1 MKLEKAIELM
11 GDELNRPGHNEDPD
25 FLDALKVGIKAAK
38 CIEAISDHIKEW
50 VRSSR
55 D

>member
-1 MKLEKAIELM
+1 MKLEKVIELL

-25 FLDALKVGIKAAK
+25 FLDALKVGIKAVK
-38 CIEAISDHIKEW
+38 CVKELSYYIKEW